1 MAFEYDYLEKI
12 DTTFTVA
19 TSYYKTIPKSRYKPK
34 TNCLLIPKIY
44 VNCSYSLPA
53 GSTVDGRLRI
63 NMMRE
68 DPEDET
74 FYFDLELPRGRD
86 VKLDT
91 KLELK
96 RWPAEDLGRYV
107 HFEAK
112 AYGVSKCYLNASTY
126 IAFAEIR

>member
-1 MAFEYDYLEKI
+1 MAFDYDYLEKI
-12 DTTFTVA
+12 GAPFTVA
-19 TSYYKTIPKSRYKPK
+19 TSYYKTIPKSRYRPK

-44 VNCSYSLPA
+44 VNCGYSLA
-53 GSTVDGRLRI
+53 SGTNDGRLRI
-63 NMMRE
+63 CMVRE

-86 VKLDT
+86 QKLDT

-96 RWPAEDLGRYV
+96 RWGAGELGRFV

-112 AYGVSKCYLNASTY
+112 AYGTTKCYLNASTY
-126 IAFAEIR
+126 VAFAEIR

>member
-12 DTTFTVA
+12 DQTFTVV
-19 TSYYKTIPKSRYKPK
+19 SGYYKTIPKSRYKPK
-34 TNCLLIPKIY
+34 TNCLLLPKIY

-53 GSTVDGRLRI
+53 GTVDGRLRI
-63 NMMRE
+63 RMMRE

-86 VKLDT
+86 GKLDT
-91 KLELK
+91 KVELK
-96 RWPAEDLGRYV
+96 RWGADELGRYV

-112 AYGVSKCYLNASTY
+112 SYGTSKCYLNESTY
-126 IAFAEIR
+126 VAFAEIR